1 MAHETSKTPAPNISY
16 ETVGV
21 KTQLEEDGLRQIG
34 NWVNRTFG
42 FNECRPAL
50 PLGYF
55 ANVIKL
61 PGQLWI
67 AFSTDGV
74 GTKLLIAQ
82 ELNRFDTV
90 GIDCI
95 AMNVNDIIC
104 VGARPISMVDYIAV
118 EKLSPAM
125 LEQVARGLHAGAK
138 AAAINIPGG
147 EIAQVGE
154 MLRPT
159 SAGNGFDLVGAC
171 IGTMPADRLIVGQDI
186 RPGDA
191 IVGIASS
198 GIHSNG
204 LTLARRILLDKAGL
218 RLDGAAPGLS
228 RPLGDELMEPTR
240 IYVREAMQMI
250 DEGLAVKAFIH
261 ITSDGLLNLN
271 RVVAEAGFVI
281 SDPREPQ
288 PIFSA
293 IQKLGDVPISE
304 MYRVFNM
311 GTGLCVVVG
320 RKDADRVRAIA
331 AEHGFEAGL
340 IGYTVADPERKVW
353 VPRHGLIGKGKEF
366 SQTRE
371 TPPPPPA

>member
-1 MAHETSKTPAPNISY
+1 MAHPSSKKPAPKISY

-34 NWVNRTFG
+34 AWVTRTFD

-55 ANVIKL
+55 ANVLKL
-61 PGQLWI
+61 PGPTWI

-90 GIDCI
+90 GIDCV
-95 AMNVNDIIC
+95 AMNANDIIC

-118 EKLSPAM
+118 EKLSPAL
-125 LEQVARGLHAGAK
+125 LEEIARGLHEGAK

-154 MLRPT
+154 MLQPT
-159 SAGNGFDLVGAC
+159 RAGNGFDLVGAC
-171 IGTMPADRLIVGQDI
+171 VGTMPAGRLIVGQDI

-204 LTLARRILLDKAGL
+204 FTLARRILFDKAGL
-218 RLDGAAPGLS
+218 RLDGAAPGVS

-250 DEGLAVKAFIH
+250 DEGLAIKAFIH

-281 SDPREPQ
+281 SDPMEPQ

-293 IQKLGDVPISE
+293 IQKLGDLPNSE

-311 GTGLCVVVG
+311 GTGLCVVVD
-320 RKDADRVRAIA
+320 RNDADRVRAIA
-331 AEHGFEAGL
+331 AEHGGHAQV

-353 VPRHGLIGKGKEF
+353 VPRHRLLGKDKDF
-366 SQTRE
+366 SETRE
-371 TPPPPPA
+371 TPPSPPA